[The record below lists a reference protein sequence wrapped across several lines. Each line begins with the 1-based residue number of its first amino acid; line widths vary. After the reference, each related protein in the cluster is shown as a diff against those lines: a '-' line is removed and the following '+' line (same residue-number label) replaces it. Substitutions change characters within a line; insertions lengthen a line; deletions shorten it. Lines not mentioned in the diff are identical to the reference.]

1 MPIASRMRLTAA
13 ADVMGALRAH
23 VGHRDANTAAALT
36 AFGKCLES
44 GIFLRRSRSSPPCLL
59 G

>member
-1 MPIASRMRLTAA
+1 MRLTAA

-44 GIFLRRSRSSPPCLL
+44 GIFLRRRRSSPPCLL